1 MKVVIDGKWE
11 LELTAPPRVGE
22 IIASSAGAERVAEV
36 VWLMPDDAAD
46 EVHVH
51 IQLEGGAA
59 LPRATLDSS
68 P

>member
-22 IIASSAGAERVAEV
+22 IIASGTEVARVAEV
-36 VWLMPDDAAD
+36 VWLMPDGISD
-46 EVHVH
+46 EVRVHV
-51 IQLEGGAA
+51 QLEGSAT
-59 LPRATLDSS
+59 PTRATLSAS